1 MQRTLALI
9 ISVVFQPLIIPA
21 LVFGLVLFIVPEATS
36 LPASFKQ
43 NIYYLIVLSTLVIP
57 TITIFGLR
65 LSGTLKSLHMETIQ
79 DRIIPFSI
87 TSVYYLL
94 TLYFLYG
101 KSEIDPILGQVLGVI
116 SVVVVGLTGIT
127 FFWKM
132 SAHMTG
138 TGGLLAIVIV
148 LSMKFPTFK
157 ALYPLLLAILL
168 NGIVGS
174 ARLYMDSHKPLE
186 IYLGLIFGFL
196 ICFIGFSMLWA

>member
-1 MQRTLALI
+1 
-9 ISVVFQPLIIPA
+9 
-21 LVFGLVLFIVPEATS
+21 
-36 LPASFKQ
+36 
-43 NIYYLIVLSTLVIP
+43 
-57 TITIFGLR
+57 
-65 LSGTLKSLHMETIQ
+65 
-79 DRIIPFSI
+79 
-87 TSVYYLL
+87 
-94 TLYFLYG
+94 
-101 KSEIDPILGQVLGVI
+101 
-116 SVVVVGLTGIT
+116 
-127 FFWKM
+127 M